1 MIKLET
7 FVFNPFQENTY
18 ILYDQTRE
26 CIIVDAGCHDEEE
39 ENRLLD
45 YIEKHEFTPV
55 KIVNTHCHI
64 DHILGVAFL
73 SKKFDL
79 PFYIHK
85 DEHPLLSASMNQ
97 ADLFGLSLELPP
109 EPEEFLRDSDLISFG
124 ESSLEVIHIPGHSPG
139 GILLHSPEQKFI
151 LSGDVLFR
159 RSIGRT
165 DLPGGDYDSLVN
177 GIREKLFGLD
187 PDTRVYP
194 GHGPHTSIG
203 EEKESNPFLR

>member
-18 ILYDQTRE
+18 ILYDQTGE
-26 CIIVDAGCHDEEE
+26 CIIVDAGCHEEEE

-85 DEHPLLSASMNQ
+85 DENPLLSASMNQ

-124 ESSLEVIHIPGHSPG
+124 ESFLEVIHIPGHSPG